1 MISPAGRTTM
11 DSLPFAT
18 TPLRFLASC
27 RGTPS
32 LINITS
38 YPSPIVASLPPLRL
52 KPFPSPSP
60 SRSLLIL
67 PPRRTGCRSHGCL
80 HDHSH
85 HHHHD
90 QHHHYHHHHH
100 GHEGGGGE
108 LTRAQE
114 VVLRFAKMVGWVNL
128 ANFLREHL
136 QLCCCSMG
144 LLLLAAACPYALPT
158 RVVRASQNALIAVA
172 FPLVGISSALDAVVN
187 IAGGKI
193 NIHVL
198 MALAAYASIFMGN
211 ALEGGLLLAMFNLA
225 HIAEEYFTSRS
236 MIDVKEL
243 KDNYP
248 DHALVLEVNDD
259 QPVQFLK
266 LNYKKIPVSDLEV
279 GSFILV
285 RAGEAVPVDG
295 EVFQGASTVTIE
307 HLTGEAKPLERKVG
321 DAIPGGARNL
331 EGMMTIK
338 VSKSWKDSTLSK
350 IVQLTEEGQLNK
362 AKLQRWLDEF
372 GEHYSKV
379 VVALSLG
386 VALLGPF
393 LFKWPFIGS
402 PGALFIVPWGLWLQH
417 HLVHWLLPL

>member
-1 MISPAGRTTM
+1 MTNNKRGRNAKMVWPWMWWIWHQHVDSTRWTPSLNFTSTRLARGHALCPPFPSNPPRISITMISPAGRTTM

-172 FPLVGISSALDAVVN
+172 FPLVGVLPFSSSLCLWFVFCSFCFYVSLFCDWM
-187 IAGGKI
+187 KI
-193 NIHVL
+193 FSNIH
-198 MALAAYASIFMGN
+198 
-211 ALEGGLLLAMFNLA
+211 
-225 HIAEEYFTSRS
+225 
-236 MIDVKEL
+236 
-243 KDNYP
+243 
-248 DHALVLEVNDD
+248 
-259 QPVQFLK
+259 
-266 LNYKKIPVSDLEV
+266 
-279 GSFILV
+279 
-285 RAGEAVPVDG
+285 
-295 EVFQGASTVTIE
+295 
-307 HLTGEAKPLERKVG
+307 
-321 DAIPGGARNL
+321 
-331 EGMMTIK
+331 
-338 VSKSWKDSTLSK
+338 
-350 IVQLTEEGQLNK
+350 
-362 AKLQRWLDEF
+362 
-372 GEHYSKV
+372 
-379 VVALSLG
+379 
-386 VALLGPF
+386 
-393 LFKWPFIGS
+393 
-402 PGALFIVPWGLWLQH
+402 
-417 HLVHWLLPL
+417 